1 MLMAHNRR
9 TRPARCER
17 CAPGRDRRAR
27 AALVALVLPLALSVL
42 ACENPTGENTSGGSA
57 PDPSPEPVPDPEPAP
72 AGALRGGLVVNE
84 VLPDPT
90 GSTDVD
96 TDGNG
101 SAETTD
107 EFVELHNAG
116 AAPADAGGLELW
128 DPSAGNWF
136 TVPPDTVIAPGASL
150 LVVVGVADDGS
161 LPPVDAGSAALD
173 ADRGRGVINNG
184 GDAVILL
191 DPDAGVYLQVHYN
204 DAGAADPATALA
216 ADGFPGDATEAAA
229 AEDWGADTDGS
240 SLARNPD
247 GTGAAEP
254 HIDFGPAASPGAAN
268 AP

>member
-1 MLMAHNRR
+1 MMMVEQAHLRGVR
-9 TRPARCER
+9 
-17 CAPGRDRRAR
+17 RRAGTTR
-27 AALVALVLPLALSVL
+27 TGARTLAVVALLLALA
-42 ACENPTGENTSGGSA
+42 ACENPAGSGADVSSDETAGG
-57 PDPSPEPVPDPEPAP
+57 PPPSGPEPDPAP

-84 VLPDPT
+84 VLADPT
-90 GSTDVD
+90 GATEVD

-101 SAETTD
+101 TAETTD

-136 TVPPDTVIAPGASL
+136 TVPPDAVIEPGASL
-150 LVVVGVADDGS
+150 LVVVGVADNGTLPAVDGGS
-161 LPPVDAGSAALD
+161 VAYDAGH
-173 ADRGRGVINNG
+173 GRGIINNG
-184 GDAVILL
+184 GDAVVLL
-191 DPDAGVYLQVHYN
+191 DPGASAYLQIHYN
-204 DAGAADPATALA
+204 GGGPVDPAAQLA
-216 ADGFPGDATEAAA
+216 ADGFPGDATGAAP
-229 AEDWGADTDGS
+229 AEDWGSDTDGS